1 MSNSIALS
9 NNNIE
14 LRVEFSQEIVN
25 LEKDYGKNS
34 DDDICFTFLILVHRH
49 SNQKTEYALEKG
61 KKLLKWLLMT
71 KKSRGQKIVFCFVV

>member
-1 MSNSIALS
+1 MSISIALS

-49 SNQKTEYALEKG
+49 SISKKPKFALEKG
-61 KKLLKWLLMT
+61 KKTFQMVT
-71 KKSRGQKIVFCFVV
+71 DD